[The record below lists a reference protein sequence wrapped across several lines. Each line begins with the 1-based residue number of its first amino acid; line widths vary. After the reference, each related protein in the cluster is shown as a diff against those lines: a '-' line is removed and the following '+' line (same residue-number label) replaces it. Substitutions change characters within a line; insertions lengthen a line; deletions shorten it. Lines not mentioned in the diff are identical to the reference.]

1 MDNNKKFTL
10 EDLKSG
16 MVVVLKNEKR
26 FLVTRA
32 GRFTKILT
40 DGLHT
45 WYYLSEWDNET
56 LKCKSLIVVDQ
67 RRGRFSCH
75 TQRQESHD
83 ITEVYGLIND
93 SKHYQDALCT
103 SIEHRDLLWSRKK
116 PPVKMTVAEICEK
129 LGYDIEIVKED

>member
-1 MDNNKKFTL
+1 MNNSKKFTL

-16 MVVVLKNEKR
+16 MVVKLKNDKR
-26 FLVTRA
+26 FLVIRA

-40 DGLHT
+40 DGFDT
-45 WYYLSEWDNET
+45 WYYLSEWDNEN
-56 LKCKSLIVVDQ
+56 LKCKSLIVDQ
-67 RRGRFSCH
+67 KRGGFFHH

-83 ITEVYGLIND
+83 IMEVYGLIND

-103 SIEHRDLLWSRKK
+103 SIEHRELLWSRKK

-129 LGYDIEIVKED
+129 LGYDVEIVKEK